1 VAIVQLAL
9 VVMMLFVLF
18 LLHWREGGQLGES

>member
-1 VAIVQLAL
+1 MSIGQVAL
-9 VVMMLFVLF
+9 VVMVLFVLF